1 LRAAS
6 GDVAV
11 DQFSVRG
18 SVFSLVL
25 GVLLFTFQGA
35 AFANKV
41 LCVQSCGAILLSQN
55 LRALGRDSGEIRG
68 FESCD
73 GDTEESLIVTF
84 ALLASKWADLA
95 VRVHILLV
103 RLKGTHKREIFS
115 AVAFVFLLKNG
126 LCLRAAIRNPNK
138 ETSRV
143 AETKDTL

>member
-1 LRAAS
+1 MRAAS

-73 GDTEESLIVTF
+73 GDTEESLIVTC
-84 ALLASKWADLA
+84 ALKSSKGADLA
-95 VRVHILLV
+95 VRVHILELFE
-103 RLKGTHKREIFS
+103 GACEIEIFS
-115 AVAFVFLLKNG
+115 TVAFVFLLKSG

-143 AETKDTL
+143 AETIDTL

>member
-1 LRAAS
+1 MRAAS

-11 DQFSVRG
+11 DQFSVWG

-95 VRVHILLV
+95 VRVHILEHFE
-103 RLKGTHKREIFS
+103 GTCEIEKFS
-115 AVAFVFLLKNG
+115 AAAFVFLLKSG
-126 LCLRAAIRNPNK
+126 LCLRAPIRNPNK

-143 AETKDTL
+143 AETIDTL

>member
-1 LRAAS
+1 MRAAS

-11 DQFSVRG
+11 DQFSVWG

-73 GDTEESLIVTF
+73 GDTEESLIVTC
-84 ALLASKWADLA
+84 ALLSSKGADLA
-95 VRVHILLV
+95 VRVHILVLFE
-103 RLKGTHKREIFS
+103 GAFEIEIFS
-115 AVAFVFLLKNG
+115 TVAFVFLLKSG

-138 ETSRV
+138 ETSLV
-143 AETKDTL
+143 AETKETL